1 MKRTDILKAQLTN
14 SRGRFFTAK
23 YMSQTGLML
32 KVNLKVKKILRS
44 TPSQIVAEVYVPS
57 IAREQVLT
65 FKLGRTG
72 DLSYL
77 AADKTKIQM
86 SGKGM
91 I

>member
-32 KVNLKVKKILRS
+32 KVNLKVQRIIKS
-44 TPSQIVAEVYVPS
+44 TPSQIIAEVYVPS
-57 IAREQVLT
+57 IANTQLLT

>member
-1 MKRTDILKAQLTN
+1 
-14 SRGRFFTAK
+14 
-23 YMSQTGLML
+23 ML
-32 KVNLKVKKILRS
+32 KINLKVQRIIKS

-57 IAREQVLT
+57 IANTQLLT